1 MKRDLS
7 ELFNFVE
14 KEIQDYENLIRV
26 IKLKQKNEYIEAK
39 IFVFKHK
46 VKISRLTSTGD
57 DEEIYQRIIDFLRK
71 LTIEKMQEI
80 IANYENPHKNMDEV
94 CGTSFYPLQLF
105 ILSFVPKESAKKRR
119 KGKILLRYEE
129 LKNEKKAIDSEMNF
143 EDDNNIPPA
152 TYKFIG

>member
-1 MKRDLS
+1 MKRDLL
-7 ELFNFVE
+7 ELSTFVE
-14 KEIQDYENLIRV
+14 KEIQDYENLIHV
-26 IKLKQKNEYIEAK
+26 IKLNKKNEYIEAK

-46 VKISRLTSTGD
+46 VKISRLQSSGD

-105 ILSFVPKESAKKRR
+105 ILSFVPKSSAKKRR
-119 KGKILLRYEE
+119 NGKILLRYKE
-129 LKNEKKAIDSEMNF
+129 LKNEKKVIDSKMFF
-143 EDDNNIPPA
+143 EDDDIPPA